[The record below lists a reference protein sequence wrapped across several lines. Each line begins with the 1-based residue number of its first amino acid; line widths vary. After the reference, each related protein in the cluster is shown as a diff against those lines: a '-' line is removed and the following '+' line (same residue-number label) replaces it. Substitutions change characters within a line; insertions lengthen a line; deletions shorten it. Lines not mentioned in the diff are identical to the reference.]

1 MRAWLLR
8 SMVFLT
14 LILIIQLVI
23 PRIIQ
28 RGVFPEYESL
38 LRSLKQG
45 ADVVYLGD
53 STVKRY
59 DTQDK
64 DTRSI
69 GTFLQERLPETSVTE
84 VAHEAYQAKMYA
96 GFAHTIARASPHPR
110 AVIIPINLRTFSPL
124 IDKNPE
130 TQFAVDEAFLRL
142 GVPGSFYKP
151 FKTFYQAPFHA
162 SYANIPWTQEPII
175 LDEEYLGTVQDFL
188 AFSSST
194 YSLEKERRRIAL
206 NYFLPISPTHDYL
219 SSLDTISKT
228 LLAKDITP
236 LYYITPLDR
245 ERMQTFWPDTNARI
259 AQQIDRVHTTIN
271 AEPEAHLLDLS
282 TLLPSSGFI
291 QELYTS
297 EHLNER
303 GRKAVADALAEA
315 IRPLL
320 QQKAP

>member
-1 MRAWLLR
+1 
-8 SMVFLT
+8 MVFLT
-14 LILIIQLVI
+14 LVLIVQLVI

-28 RGVFPEYESL
+28 RGIFPEYESL
-38 LRSLKQG
+38 LSSLKQG

-53 STVKRY
+53 STIKRY

-69 GTFLQERLPETSVTE
+69 GTFLQERLPETHVAE

-96 GFAHTIARASPHPR
+96 GFASAIARSSPPPR
-110 AVIIPINLRTFSPL
+110 VVIIPINLRTFSPL
-124 IDKNPE
+124 IHKNPE

-142 GVPGSFYKP
+142 GVPGSLYKP

-162 SYANIPWTQEPII
+162 SYTDIPWTQEPVI
-175 LDEEYLGTVQDFL
+175 LDREYLGTVQDFL

-206 NYFLPISPTHDYL
+206 NYFLPIPPPHDYL
-219 SSLDTISKT
+219 SSLESISKT
-228 LLAKDITP
+228 LLTKNIIP

-245 ERMQTFWPDTNARI
+245 ERMQTFWPDTDTRLSRQVDHIRA
-259 AQQIDRVHTTIN
+259 TIN
-271 AEPEAHLLDLS
+271 AEPRAYLLDLS
-282 TLLPSSGFI
+282 TLLPSAGFI

-297 EHLNER
+297 EHLTER
-303 GRKAVADALAEA
+303 GRKAVAEALSEA

>member
-8 SMVFLT
+8 SMVFLM
-14 LILIIQLVI
+14 LILTVQLVI

-53 STVKRY
+53 STIKRY
-59 DTQDK
+59 DTEDK

-69 GTFLQERLPETSVTE
+69 GTFLQERLPLAKIAE
-84 VAHEAYQAKMYA
+84 VAHEAYQARMYA
-96 GFAHTIARASPHPR
+96 GFARAIARTSPHPHV
-110 AVIIPINLRTFSPL
+110 VIIPINLRTFSPL
-124 IDKNPE
+124 IHKNPE

-142 GVPGSFYKP
+142 GIPGPLYKP

-162 SYANIPWTQEPII
+162 DYVDIPWTEEPVI

-188 AFSSST
+188 TFSTST
-194 YSLEKERRRIAL
+194 YSLERERRRIAL
-206 NYFLPISPTHDYL
+206 NYFLPILPTHDYL
-219 SSLDTISKT
+219 SSLESISKT
-228 LLAKDITP
+228 LLPKNIIP

-245 ERMQTFWPDTNARI
+245 ERMQTLWPDTDIRLS
-259 AQQIDRVHTTIN
+259 QQIALIRATIN
-271 AEPEAHLLDLS
+271 AEPRAYFLDLS
-282 TLLPSSGFI
+282 TLLPSAGFI

-303 GRKAVADALAEA
+303 GRKAVAEALSEA

-320 QQKAP
+320 QQKTP